1 MPKFDDYTQKTTPE
15 DTDIA
20 LILDK
25 TANVNKKTPFSG
37 IWTWIVNK
45 MTNAVIQNLQTTN
58 KTVIGSINELNS
70 NNKIFIGEN
79 KRYIKVVSNS
89 SDFNWGGI
97 LLATKINIS
106 LVAINGETA
115 PNIVWS
121 AISPTNLTVNSGENN
136 PLETIIDTG
145 DSYSHIL
152 AIPIGSISK
161 ARIEITI

>member
-1 MPKFDDYTQKTTPE
+1 MAKFDDYTQKNTPE
-15 DTDIA
+15 DNDIT

-45 MTNAVIQNLQTTN
+45 MTNAVIQNLQTSN
-58 KTVIGSINELNS
+58 KTMIGAINELNS
-70 NNKIFIGEN
+70 KIFIGEN

-89 SDFNWGGI
+89 ADFNWGGI
-97 LLATKINIS
+97 LLATKTNIS
-106 LVAINGETA
+106 LVAINGEIA

-121 AISPTNLTVNSGENN
+121 AISPTAVTVKSAEDN

-152 AIPIGSISK
+152 AMPIGSISR
-161 ARIEITI
+161 AQITITN